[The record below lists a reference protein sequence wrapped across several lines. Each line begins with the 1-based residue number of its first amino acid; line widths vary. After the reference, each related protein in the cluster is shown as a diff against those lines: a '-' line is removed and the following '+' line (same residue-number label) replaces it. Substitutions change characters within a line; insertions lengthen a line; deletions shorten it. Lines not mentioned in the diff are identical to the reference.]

1 MFLDFTFWKVVCMKN
16 IWLELNKIHLMDCI
30 EWMKKLKDESV
41 DLIIADPPYRKVI
54 GESWDYK
61 RKTEEEYI
69 DRSLEWITQAHRV
82 LRKWG
87 TFYLFWYFR
96 TLCKLV
102 CRTSQLGFDFRQQI
116 VINKWMRS
124 VSWRATKN
132 YKIFPNV
139 TESLLYFVKD
149 SYPFVKNLLKT
160 QQKNV
165 WIMAKEINKMLGVK
179 DNWWWMRSIYT
190 WENVCKQI
198 PTRENWEMLK
208 KILQFDVDYDHIWI
222 VFNPEMWITD
232 VWNDIDFYEEKR
244 IHPTQKP
251 LKLINRL
258 IKASSNEWMLVL
270 DPFMWSWATAFAAKW
285 LNRKYVWF
293 ELDEKYFNDANKR
306 LANDF
311 WLFK

>member
-1 MFLDFTFWKVVCMKN
+1 
-16 IWLELNKIHLMDCI
+16 MDCI
-30 EWMKKLKDESV
+30 EWMKKLNDESV

-69 DRSLEWITQAHRV
+69 DRSLERITQAHRV

-160 QQKNV
+160 QQKKV

-198 PTRENWEMLK
+198 PTKENWEMLK
-208 KILQFDVDYDHIWI
+208 KILQFDIDYDHIWI

-270 DPFMWSWATAFAAKW
+270 DPFMWSWATAFASKW
-285 LNRKYVWF
+285 LSRKYIWF
-293 ELDEKYFNDANKR
+293 ELDERYFNDANKR